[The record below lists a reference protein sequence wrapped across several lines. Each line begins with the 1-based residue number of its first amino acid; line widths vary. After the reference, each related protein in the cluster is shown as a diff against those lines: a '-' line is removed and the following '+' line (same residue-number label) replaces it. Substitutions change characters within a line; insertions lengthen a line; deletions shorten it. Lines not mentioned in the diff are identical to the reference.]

1 MRVIEQ
7 QLLDAIRN
15 HKDWRSSNTSTEC
28 TYFAHGDRVIDRIT
42 VYLHNNPIAF
52 ITPTDVTICDCG
64 WQTPT
69 TKSRLNV
76 ILHALCGAGVYQKN
90 HKWFGT
96 AIEEQDWE
104 IELNSRHCFVRFR

>member
-7 QLLDAIRN
+7 QMLDAIRN
-15 HKDWRSSNTSTEC
+15 RKDWKNANTRVVVTH
-28 TYFAHGDRVIDRIT
+28 FAHGDRVIDRIN
-42 VYLHNNPIAF
+42 VYLHGNNIAR
-52 ITPTDVTICDCG
+52 IEPDCVRICDCG

-76 ILHALCGAGVYQKN
+76 ILHELCEAGIYQKN
-90 HKWFGT
+90 HKWFGV

-104 IELNSRHCFVRFR
+104 IEENSEHIFVRG